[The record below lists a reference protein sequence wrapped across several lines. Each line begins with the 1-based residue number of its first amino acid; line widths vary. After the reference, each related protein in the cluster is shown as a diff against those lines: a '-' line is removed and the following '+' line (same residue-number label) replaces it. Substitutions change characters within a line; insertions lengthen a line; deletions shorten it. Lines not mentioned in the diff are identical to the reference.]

1 MTDIFVSC
9 KHTISTR
16 ELEIKFLIASCL
28 TLELRP
34 RTFQHK
40 ILDGFIST
48 IEGYYLEKEK
58 EEVSGRLLEQ
68 PALLRQVLPNQR
80 VQPWLGHVCSEVRKM
95 RLYI

>member
-48 IEGYYLEKEK
+48 IEGYYLEE

-68 PALLRQVLPNQR
+68 PSLLLQVLPNQR
-80 VQPWLGHVCSEVRKM
+80 VQPWLGHVCSQVRKM
-95 RLYI
+95 R

>member
-40 ILDGFIST
+40 ILDGFIFT
-48 IEGYYLEKEK
+48 NEGYYLEK

-80 VQPWLGHVCSEVRKM
+80 VQPWLGHVCSQVRKM
-95 RLYI
+95 R

>member
-34 RTFQHK
+34 RTIQHK

-80 VQPWLGHVCSEVRKM
+80 VQPWLGHVCSQVRKM
-95 RLYI
+95 R